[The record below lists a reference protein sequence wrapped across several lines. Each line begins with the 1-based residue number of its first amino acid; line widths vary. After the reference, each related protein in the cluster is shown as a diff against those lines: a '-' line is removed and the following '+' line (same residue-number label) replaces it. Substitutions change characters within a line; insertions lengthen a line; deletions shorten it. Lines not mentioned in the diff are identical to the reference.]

1 MGKQMGIKFS
11 KNQKGFTIVELLIVI
26 VIIAILAAIT
36 VVAYNGITSRT
47 RQSILQGDL
56 QQTAKL
62 IENYKTTSGSY
73 PGSLSQL
80 NNGQGVT
87 ASNGAQYAYTT
98 SGNDYQL
105 TISSSQSTDKFN
117 ISNTTGKIQ
126 AGAWPGHDGLLAG
139 YPTRDGFTDITGVY
153 GVGDTNRASIGS
165 IPDGSWMIVVL
176 SYTANGDVAAPAGWT
191 SLTTRKVTN
200 SMVTMMFAKIKQ
212 SGDVDSQDFDGV
224 GSNGSQLTNAVLLWG
239 RNAAPIGSW
248 VIGSYGDRANN
259 ATATTA
265 LTPTINVTTAKSLV
279 LSIATER
286 TTAAETNYTS
296 LTGAN
301 PWIWIPQPDTAKI
314 QTIAI
319 GYNEQASTGT
329 SQAMTVTYPNS
340 QATNGTA
347 IQIAIPPAS

>member
-1 MGKQMGIKFS
+1 M
-11 KNQKGFTIVELLIVI
+11 
-26 VIIAILAAIT
+26 
-36 VVAYNGITSRT
+36 
-47 RQSILQGDL
+47 
-56 QQTAKL
+56 QT
-62 IENYKTTSGSY
+62 
-73 PGSLSQL
+73 
-80 NNGQGVT
+80 
-87 ASNGAQYAYTT
+87 
-98 SGNDYQL
+98 
-105 TISSSQSTDKFN
+105 
-117 ISNTTGKIQ
+117 
-126 AGAWPGHDGLLAG
+126 
-139 YPTRDGFTDITGVY
+139 
-153 GVGDTNRASIGS
+153 
-165 IPDGSWMIVVL
+165 MI
-176 SYTANGDVAAPAGWT
+176 
-191 SLTTRKVTN
+191 
-200 SMVTMMFAKIKQ
+200 FAKTKQ
-212 SGDVDSQDFDGV
+212 SSDVDSQDFDGV

-286 TTAAETNYTS
+286 TTAAETNYIS